1 MCQGMHIAERSLF
14 LAISRLLW
22 AFEFE
27 PGKSEHGEVELPDAD
42 DLTEGMLVQPKPFK
56 ANIVPRDEEK
66 ARVLREEWDKMGSL
80 LGEDEQWKVLPE
92 GLIWKEYDDAAKTA

>member
-1 MCQGMHIAERSLF
+1 
-14 LAISRLLW
+14 
-22 AFEFE
+22 
-27 PGKSEHGEVELPDAD
+27 VELPDAD

-92 GLIWKEYDDAAKTA
+92 GLIWKEYDNAAKTA